1 MIKLCFSLFIGLC
14 YDYVLYYCSTLH
26 NSVALPIPNVTVM
39 TTQGTPIIGE
49 VFFLNC
55 SAEFD
60 RNIANITLEWL
71 KDGSLIVSSN
81 SDCVLTLN
89 ISSVNVSDNGMYTCV
104 ATLDIDGL
112 TSTANNTYEFLILG

>member
-1 MIKLCFSLFIGLC
+1 
-14 YDYVLYYCSTLH
+14 
-26 NSVALPIPNVTVM
+26 M
-39 TTQGTPIIGE
+39 TTQGNPIIGKA
-49 VFFLNC
+49 FFLNC

-71 KDGSLIVSSN
+71 KDGSSIVSSN
-81 SDCVLTLN
+81 SDGVLTLN